1 MLRHRGTIAVG
12 IALLN
17 PNRGARWGWVVN
29 AAPRPLYFRESA
41 PVPTVG
47 EAGWA
52 PGSV

>member
-29 AAPRPLYFRESA
+29 VTPRPLYFRESA
-41 PVPTVG
+41 IVG

-52 PGSV
+52 PESV